1 MKKVTTMLVI
11 GALIQVVLLSAAVST
26 LIWLAS
32 TAYAQDRGSRCSP
45 TEGNPQGHF
54 CGNPHDIGGPP
65 VRSCNSP
72 NALTSPDSACRF
84 NPNHQ

>member
-1 MKKVTTMLVI
+1 MKKRMTMFVTA
-11 GALIQVVLLSAAVST
+11 ALIQAILLSAAVST
-26 LIWLAS
+26 LIWLAP
-32 TAYAQDRGSRCSP
+32 AAHAQDRGSRCSP
-45 TEGNPQGHF
+45 TEGNPQSHF

-84 NPNHQ
+84 NPNHR